1 MKAVRIQSYGDEP
14 AVQDIAMPEP
24 GEGEVL
30 MQVQAAALN
39 PLDVQLQ
46 AGYLADWF
54 PLAFPFTLGTD
65 FAGVVKRIGNRV
77 TAFREGDAIIARP
90 DPVRGGGFAEY
101 ASVPASACVPL
112 PTPLTPD
119 EGACIPTAGG
129 TAWFALLESAKLK
142 TGETVL
148 IHAGAGGVGTFGIQF
163 AKAAG
168 ARVLATASGD
178 GVAFARELGADRVI
192 DYRSEDFAALGEPV
206 DVVLDLIGGDTQARS
221 FGLLRPGGRL
231 VSTVSPPDAEK
242 AKAKGVSASMFALD
256 LSGDRLAQLVNAVV
270 NNGVRVVIDCK
281 VPLAGFPDAWA
292 RQRSGHTR
300 AKTVL
305 LL

>member
-1 MKAVRIQSYGDEP
+1 MKAVRIQGYGNEP
-14 AVQDIAMPEP
+14 AIHDIAMPESS
-24 GEGEVL
+24 EGEVL
-30 MQVQAAALN
+30 VQIQAAALN

-54 PLAFPFTLGTD
+54 PLSFPFTLGTD
-65 FAGVVKRIGNRV
+65 FAGVVKRVGSGV

-90 DPVRGGGFAEY
+90 NPARGGGFAEY
-101 ASVPASACVPL
+101 ATVSAAACVQL
-112 PTPLTPD
+112 PTSLTPD

-129 TAWFALLESAKLK
+129 TAWFALIDSANLK

-148 IHAGAGGVGTFGIQF
+148 IHAGAGGVGTFAIQF

-192 DYRSEDFAALGEPV
+192 DYRSEDFAGLDEPV

-221 FGLLRPGGRL
+221 FGLLRPSGRL

-256 LSGDRLAQLVNAVV
+256 LSGDRLAELVNAVV
-270 NNGVRVVIDCK
+270 NNRVRVVIDRRL
-281 VPLAGFPDAWA
+281 PLADFRDAWV
-292 RQRSGHTR
+292 QQQSGHAR

-305 LL
+305 LP

>member
-1 MKAVRIQSYGDEP
+1 MKAVRIRGYGNEP
-14 AVQDIAMPEP
+14 AIDDIAMPEP
-24 GEGEVL
+24 TEGEVL

-39 PLDVQLQ
+39 PLDIQLQ
-46 AGYLADWF
+46 AGYLSDWF

-65 FAGVVKRIGNRV
+65 FAGVVKRIGYGV
-77 TAFREGDAIIARP
+77 TAFDEGDAIIARP
-90 DPVRGGGFAEY
+90 NPSRGGGFAEY
-101 ASVPASACVPL
+101 ASVPAAACVRL

-129 TAWFALLESAKLK
+129 TAWFALIDSANLK

-148 IHAGAGGVGTFGIQF
+148 IHAGAGGVGTFAIQF

-178 GVAFARELGADRVI
+178 GVAFTRELGADRVI
-192 DYRSEDFAALGEPV
+192 DYRSEDFAALDEPV

-221 FGLLRPGGRL
+221 FGLLRQGGRL

-242 AKAKGVSASMFALD
+242 ARSKGVSASMFALD
-256 LSGDRLAQLVNAVV
+256 LSGDRLAELVNAVV
-270 NNGVRVVIDCK
+270 ENRIRVVIDRK
-281 VPLAGFPDAWA
+281 VALTDFRDAWV
-292 RQRSGHTR
+292 RQQSGHAR

-305 LL
+305 IP